1 MGIKEENNFAYID
14 GQNLNLGVKSAGW
27 DLDFKRFRI
36 YLKEKYG
43 ASKAYY
49 FVGFVSG
56 NQKLY
61 DALQEY
67 GYILNFKPV
76 ILDGNKKPKGNIDAN
91 LVLKAMIDFYDNS
104 FEKAVIITS
113 DGDFYC
119 LVEHLY
125 EKGKL
130 SAVLSP
136 NKQKCSSL
144 LRKSGKEKMVYL
156 DNLKEKLEYKR
167 KSTA

>member
-1 MGIKEENNFAYID
+1 MDKKENNFAYID
-14 GQNLNLGVKSAGW
+14 GQNLNLGVKSMGW
-27 DLDFKRFRI
+27 NLDFKRFRV

-43 ASKAYY
+43 VTKAYY
-49 FVGFVSG
+49 FVGFVAG

-76 ILDGNKKPKGNIDAN
+76 VLGEDKKPKGNIDAN
-91 LVLKAMIDFYDNS
+91 LVLKIMIDLSENNFDR
-104 FEKAVIITS
+104 AVIVTS

-119 LVEHLY
+119 LADYLY
-125 EKGKL
+125 EKKKL
-130 SAVLSP
+130 LAVLSP
-136 NKQKCSSL
+136 NRAKCSSL
-144 LRKSGKEKMVYL
+144 LRKSGKEKMIYL
-156 DNLKEKLEYKR
+156 DNLRERLEYKR

>member
-1 MGIKEENNFAYID
+1 MNSKENNFAYID
-14 GQNLNLGVKSAGW
+14 GQNLNLGIKSMGW
-27 DLDFKRFRI
+27 NLDFKRFRV

-43 ASKAYY
+43 IVKAYY
-49 FVGFVSG
+49 FVGFVAG

-76 ILDGNKKPKGNIDAN
+76 VLGEDKKPKGNIDAN
-91 LVLKAMIDFYDNS
+91 LVLKIMIDLNENNFD
-104 FEKAVIITS
+104 KAVIVTS

-119 LVEHLY
+119 LADYLY
-125 EKGKL
+125 EHKKL
-130 SAVLSP
+130 LAVLSP
-136 NKQKCSSL
+136 NRVKCSSL

-156 DNLKEKLEYKR
+156 DNSKEKLEYKR